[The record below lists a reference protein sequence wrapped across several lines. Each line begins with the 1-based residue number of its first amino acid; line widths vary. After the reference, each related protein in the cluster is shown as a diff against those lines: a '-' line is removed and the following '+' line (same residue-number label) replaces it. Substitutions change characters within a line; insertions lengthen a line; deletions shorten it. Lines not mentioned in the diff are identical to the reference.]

1 MDQTQLQT
9 TEALVKQYFH
19 SDFIELFLLGLAGAF
34 VHAAIKLQK
43 GGKKSTI
50 YFNFGI
56 SAVIVAILVYVR
68 DEMVTVFP
76 LTKLII
82 VGVGY
87 SAQSIFENIVS
98 LARKKLPNASTDS
111 SATSPDDRSVQ
122 NP

>member
-1 MDQTQLQT
+1 MDQTQLHT

-19 SDFIELFLLGLAGAF
+19 SDFFELFFLGIAGAL

-56 SAVIVAILVYVR
+56 STLIVAILVYIR

-76 LTKLII
+76 LTKLIV

-98 LARKKLPNASTDS
+98 LARKKAPNASTDS
-111 SATSPDDRSVQ
+111 PADPDDRLS